1 MRKVKK
7 QERKKYKLWTEKQ
20 RKIFYKALE
29 DVPSKEKKVKRI
41 SHESGTSLSY
51 TYKCL
56 EKLKRY
62 GYALQTTKRPKA
74 FIRVG
79 RLPEENRR

>member
-1 MRKVKK
+1 MTTKRRKY
-7 QERKKYKLWTEKQ
+7 KKYKQWTEKQ

-29 DVPSKEKKVKRI
+29 DIPCKEKKVKRI
-41 SHESGTSLSY
+41 SRESGTSLSY

-79 RLPEENRR
+79 RLPEENRK